1 MQDGNAV
8 PGGVAG
14 MAPGPQLGAVLAPIE
29 VGAVPDEQLLEVLAA
44 ESRQLAYQ
52 QARVWAVMAQ
62 IATRDPML
70 TVAGGPV
77 WTPEQ
82 IFESAVDEIRAELR
96 LTRRAARREL
106 EHADTVTGIPRVA
119 QALRA
124 GVLDPARAVV
134 LAEGCADL
142 TDEQAAKLVDEVL
155 AGAGAVTVTA
165 LAQRVRRV
173 ALALDPGWA
182 ERRYRDAVRERRV
195 IGYLNEDGT
204 ATVSAQRL
212 DAAQAAAACARI
224 DTLAAAAKRAGAN
237 APIDYL

>member
-14 MAPGPQLGAVLAPIE
+14 MAPGPALCCALAPIE

-44 ESRQLAYQ
+44 QWRQLSYQ
-52 QARVWAVMAQ
+52 QGQVWAVMAQ

-70 TVAGGPV
+70 GIGGGPV
-77 WTPEQ
+77 WTPDLV
-82 IFESAVDEIRAELR
+82 FESAVDEIRAELR

-106 EHADTVTGIPRVA
+106 EYADAVTGIARVA

-124 GVLDPARAVV
+124 GVLDRRRAVV
-134 LAEGCADL
+134 LAEGCAEL
-142 TDEQAAKLVDEVL
+142 TPEQAATLVDEVL
-155 AGAGAVTVTA
+155 PGAGAVTVTA

-182 ERRYRDAVRERRV
+182 ERRYRDAV
-195 IGYLNEDGT
+195 
-204 ATVSAQRL
+204 
-212 DAAQAAAACARI
+212 
-224 DTLAAAAKRAGAN
+224 
-237 APIDYL
+237 